1 MAIISYSSLS
11 QLKRSIATG
20 NIDGLIKI
28 PGIGKKTAQRI
39 VVELKDKMADLILP
53 SENWSETDNGTP
65 VADNS
70 LVFEGLKALGYQPME
85 IKRVLPLV
93 LKENSGADDST
104 LIKKAL
110 QLLAKI

>member
-1 MAIISYSSLS
+1 
-11 QLKRSIATG
+11 
-20 NIDGLIKI
+20 
-28 PGIGKKTAQRI
+28 
-39 VVELKDKMADLILP
+39 
-53 SENWSETDNGTP
+53 
-65 VADNS
+65 
-70 LVFEGLKALGYQPME
+70 ME